1 MPNTFNV
8 KIYFW
13 IFHSC
18 ALLIHCI
25 DKGKNGEY
33 NNIKKGVIYMANTNV
48 TMRIDETLKA
58 QLQELMSSLGLDMT
72 TFFTMA
78 AKQAV
83 REQALPFKPDM
94 NTGIYGLQA
103 YKLAMQNTNYN
114 KEGKAVISSADEWND
129 ESEWDDMFEQM
140 KKEKGVK

>member
-1 MPNTFNV
+1 MR
-8 KIYFW
+8 
-13 IFHSC
+13 
-18 ALLIHCI
+18 ALLIQCI
-25 DKGKNGEY
+25 DVNENREY
-33 NNIKKGVIYMANTNV
+33 NNIKKEVINMANTNV
-48 TMRIDETLKA
+48 TMRIDETLKS

-114 KEGKAVISSADEWND
+114 QKGKAVISSDDEWKD
-129 ESEWDDMFEQM
+129 ETEWDDMFEQM
-140 KKEKGVK
+140 KKERGIE

>member
-1 MPNTFNV
+1 M
-8 KIYFW
+8 
-13 IFHSC
+13 
-18 ALLIHCI
+18 LIHCI

-140 KKEKGVK
+140 KRREVLNSEQR

>member
-1 MPNTFNV
+1 M
-8 KIYFW
+8 
-13 IFHSC
+13 
-18 ALLIHCI
+18 LIHCI
-25 DKGKNGEY
+25 DKGENREY

-140 KKEKGVK
+140 KKERGVK

>member
-1 MPNTFNV
+1 M
-8 KIYFW
+8 
-13 IFHSC
+13 
-18 ALLIHCI
+18 LIHCI

-33 NNIKKGVIYMANTNV
+33 NNIKERSDIYMANTNV